1 MKNKKTSTKKYIT
14 LKDGGMDFRT
24 MARIMTKH
32 GYKMNHA
39 TARNQLILAI
49 KYLLTHVSTDL
60 KTNIP
65 QAQLEKTIEDQKV
78 HENLSDIIYLAF
90 NEKEEENNE

>member
-1 MKNKKTSTKKYIT
+1 MKNQKTSTKKYVT

-24 MARIMTKH
+24 MAKIMTKH
-32 GYKMNHA
+32 GFKMNHA
-39 TARNQLILAI
+39 TARNQLILAV
-49 KYLLTHVSTDL
+49 KYLLNYVSTNL

-65 QAQLEKTIEDQKV
+65 PAQLEKMIEDQKV

-90 NEKEEENNE
+90 NEEEESNE